1 MGPFS
6 KLILTCLFLGFAGNS
21 LAYKCSNWGHYEIFA
36 NTDAYGNFRPPQNEC
51 PNSHPVCPVL
61 CGECMTMTE
70 WNESAD
76 GMTQFWLTIKCN
88 VVNHWD
94 KAIALG
100 KTIGGLVGSRK
111 KRSSDPNCLE
121 QISKSK
127 SPSDLQSECKELF
140 LKTEQRMERIL
151 KNTGKRF
158 SLLKQLEDLD

>member
-21 LAYKCSNWGHYEIFA
+21 LAYKCSNWGFYEIFA
-36 NTDAYGNFRPPQNEC
+36 NTDSNGLVRTPQNEC

-61 CGECMTMTE
+61 CGECMTNTE
-70 WNESAD
+70 ASESSE
-76 GMTQFWLTIKCN
+76 FWRLAKCN
-88 VVNHWD
+88 VVNHWQ
-94 KAIALG
+94 KVFTFGNVL
-100 KTIGGLVGSRK
+100 GGLGRK
-111 KRSSDPNCLE
+111 KRSIDTNCLE

-127 SPSDLQSECKELF
+127 SPLDLKNECKELF

-151 KNTGKRF
+151 ENTEKRL